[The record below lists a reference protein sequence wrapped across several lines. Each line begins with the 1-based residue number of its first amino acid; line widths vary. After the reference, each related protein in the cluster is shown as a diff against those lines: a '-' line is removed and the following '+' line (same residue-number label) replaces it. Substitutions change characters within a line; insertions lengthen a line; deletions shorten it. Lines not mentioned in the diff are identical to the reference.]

1 MEPYQL
7 GRTANPYFWK
17 LWYPSS
23 WCLSSLVL
31 AQTAEQYVLQIHLNI
46 FVTLHTVISFFI
58 FIYKILNFLLSQK
71 WLGTWSQSVCP
82 RFDWVFSPVRVWVP
96 ALWKKLSGLWF
107 IPLGLTRYEQWLV
120 SGWKFWWYI
129 HCEKPIKKFKKKKK
143 ISPFPNT

>member
-58 FIYKILNFLLSQK
+58 FIHKILNFLLSQK

-82 RFDWVFSPVRVWVP
+82 MFDWVFSPIRVWVP
-96 ALWKKLSGLWF
+96 ALWKKT
-107 IPLGLTRYEQWLV
+107 PWLV
-120 SGWKFWWYI
+120 IYPTRAHSSRTVISFWLKILMIYTLWET
-129 HCEKPIKKFKKKKK
+129 HKK
-143 ISPFPNT
+143 I